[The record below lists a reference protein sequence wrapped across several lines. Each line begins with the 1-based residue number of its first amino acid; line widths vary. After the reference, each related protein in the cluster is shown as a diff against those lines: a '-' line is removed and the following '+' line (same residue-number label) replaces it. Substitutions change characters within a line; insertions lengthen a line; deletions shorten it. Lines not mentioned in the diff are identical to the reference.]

1 MKHLLLSIISTA
13 LVAISTGACVEKST
27 PKVTEVDKNLKISIY
42 QTETKD
48 GTVTPVPPALLE
60 ETVHISNL
68 VHYAENGDSVTVPFY
83 FSNVEKYSEITG
95 NNIEKQIAIGINGK
109 IIATPTVKMQLN
121 NGACS
126 VLLSQEQVSELF

>member
-1 MKHLLLSIISTA
+1 MNIFQI
-13 LVAISTGACVEKST
+13 
-27 PKVTEVDKNLKISIY
+27 
-42 QTETKD
+42 
-48 GTVTPVPPALLE
+48 
-60 ETVHISNL
+60 

-83 FSNVEKYSEITG
+83 FSNIEKYSEITG

-109 IIATPTVKMQLN
+109 IIATPTVKMQLD